1 MKCRVVYK
9 PDGTVAVIH
18 YAPKSRRSY
27 EDAMARA
34 MTQFPGC
41 EYDDIDVSEL
51 PQTREDR
58 AAWRGEKGVG
68 VRVDAGAKAAQDAEK
83 RVAQKLEAYK
93 LRAARTEVEASA
105 DPDRQTILD
114 KIDAQLAELPQ
125 VDRVR

>member
-18 YAPKSRRSY
+18 YAPKSRLSY

-34 MTQFPGC
+34 MKQFPGC
-41 EYDDIDVSEL
+41 DFDDIDTSEL
-51 PQTREDR
+51 PQTRADR
-58 AAWRGEKGVG
+58 NAWRGEKGVG